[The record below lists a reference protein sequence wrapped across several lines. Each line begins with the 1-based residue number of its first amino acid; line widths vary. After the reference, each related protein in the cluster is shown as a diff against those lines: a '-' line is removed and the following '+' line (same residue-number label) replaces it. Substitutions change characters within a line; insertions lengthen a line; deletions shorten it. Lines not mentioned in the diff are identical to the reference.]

1 MFTFPISL
9 NVVSLDFFFAL
20 LFLLKS
26 KTHLCVYFSSPCS
39 TVYYPSLRLFRC
51 FYSLVPFS
59 RRIAFI
65 KHVRA
70 LWRIHWNEIRR
81 STNEIKWNHVHA
93 CASRYDNVNLVNA
106 FWLSFIHSFI
116 HHTSGP
122 EYRKRIIGTRYVGAK
137 WKPSQSVESMC
148 RSVHVIR
155 PNKKHI

>member
-1 MFTFPISL
+1 MFYFAWKMLVKLVVDSCDVHNSHFPFRWMLFLSIFSRSSL
-9 NVVSLDFFFAL
+9 SAEIQNSLVRSFLESMFHCL
-20 LFLLKS
+20 LF
-26 KTHLCVYFSSPCS
+26 VS
-39 TVYYPSLRLFRC
+39 TVVQM

-70 LWRIHWNEIRR
+70 LWRIHRNEIRR

-122 EYRKRIIGTRYVGAK
+122 EYYRKRIIGTRYVDGK
-137 WKPSQSVESMC
+137 W
-148 RSVHVIR
+148 
-155 PNKKHI
+155 